1 MRLFGLPCDLR
12 SATPEDEGV
21 ESEFS
26 GSDDSNNLGLEDGH
40 SSDDQWSGGGP
51 GAFSAGFIMEETEN

>member
-1 MRLFGLPCDLR
+1 M
-12 SATPEDEGV
+12 PEDESV

-40 SSDDQWSGGGP
+40 SSDDQWSGGEP
-51 GAFSAGFIMEETEN
+51 GVFFAGFIMEETEN